1 MTVRRHALAVALVAG
16 LAGLVALAGC
26 GGSSGAG
33 DATPA
38 AGAAKTRALLRQ
50 TFGPNP
56 AASSGRISGTIDIT
70 VTGVPRYDGPVSLSM
85 SGPFNT
91 APGSGTPQADLS
103 LGIRLRDQIYGASM
117 FLLGDDE
124 VLIGLGPSAY
134 LVPAK
139 LAATIRRPLAGSRN
153 PLGSVL
159 DVFAIAPGRWAAR
172 SRIAGNASVAGID
185 TVHLTAG
192 INLATFFD
200 DAAAFTRVLTS
211 LRFTEIAG
219 LPQVITPAI
228 RAALVRSVTSATGD
242 VYTGVADHVV
252 RRAHFDIRLRP
263 SAADRRLL
271 AGIRTMRLVGELG
284 VSDVG
289 VPQKVAAPPQ
299 RGSYRELQLTFDA
312 LGESARRKERGG
324 R

>member
-1 MTVRRHALAVALVAG
+1 MTARAITLVVALLCLG
-16 LAGLVALAGC
+16 GC
-26 GGSSGAG
+26 GGSSGG

-38 AGAAKTRALLRQ
+38 ADAAKTRALLQQ
-50 TFGPNP
+50 TFGPND
-56 AASSGRISGTIDIT
+56 AAGSGRISGTIDIT
-70 VTGVPRYDGPVSLSM
+70 TTGVPRFEGPVSLSM

-117 FLLGDDE
+117 FLVGDDQ

-134 LVPAK
+134 EVPAA
-139 LAATIRRPLAGSRN
+139 LATTIRKPLAGSRN
-153 PLGSVL
+153 VLGSVL

-172 SRIAGNASVAGID
+172 SQMAGNTSIGGVD

-192 INLATFFD
+192 INLKTFFD

-219 LPQVITPAI
+219 LPQVITPKL

-242 VYTGVADHVV
+242 LYTGVSDHVV

-289 VPQKVAAPPQ
+289 APQKVAAPRQ

-312 LGESARRKERGG
+312 LGESARRKDRGG
-324 R
+324 A

>member
-1 MTVRRHALAVALVAG
+1 MTARAAALV
-16 LAGLVALAGC
+16 VAVLCLAGC
-26 GGSSGAG
+26 GGSSGG
-33 DATPA
+33 SATPA
-38 AGAAKTRALLRQ
+38 AGAAKTRALLQQ

-56 AASSGRISGTIDIT
+56 AATSGRISGTIDIT
-70 VTGVPRYDGPVSLSM
+70 VTGVPRYTGPVSLSM
-85 SGPFNT
+85 SGPFDT
-91 APGSGTPQADLS
+91 APAGGTPQADLS

-117 FLLGDDE
+117 FLVGDDQ

-134 LVPAK
+134 QVPAA
-139 LAATIRRPLAGSRN
+139 LAATIRKPLAGSRN
-153 PLGSVL
+153 VLGSVL
-159 DVFAIAPGRWAAR
+159 DVFAIAPGRWAANAKM
-172 SRIAGNASVAGID
+172 AGNASVGGVDTVHMTAGID
-185 TVHLTAG
+185 LP
-192 INLATFFD
+192 TFFD
-200 DAAAFTRVLTS
+200 DAARFTRVLTS

-219 LPQVITPAI
+219 LPQVITPRM

-242 VYTGVADHVV
+242 VYTGASDHVV

-289 VPQKVAAPPQ
+289 APQKVAAPPE

-324 R
+324 K